1 MRKKELLN
9 QNMSLFEDIQSYK
22 LEITR
27 LQNKIKE
34 KDKTIASLN
43 EKLSSA
49 LENKKEEEIKIVIEN
64 IEQKEDEYK
73 DSDPIIAEENLQLSS
88 YNNETEEQPLDS
100 EEAEY
105 GARVIGE
112 LVISSAEYS
121 NKLTENGD
129 TSNKELLNL
138 ILGRNEVAKS
148 EILSVVYSKLL
159 LQEKK
164 ESINKIKAETLEY
177 FESVWQNR

>member
-1 MRKKELLN
+1 MFSNIL
-9 QNMSLFEDIQSYK
+9 
-22 LEITR
+22 T
-27 LQNKIKE
+27 
-34 KDKTIASLN
+34 AS
-43 EKLSSA
+43 S
-49 LENKKEEEIKIVIEN
+49 
-64 IEQKEDEYK
+64 
-73 DSDPIIAEENLQLSS
+73 
-88 YNNETEEQPLDS
+88 
-100 EEAEY
+100 
-105 GARVIGE
+105 E